1 MTGALL
7 FQKKLIRKEM
17 NMTEYEK
24 NYKGKSALL
33 VDDDADFLDLITFY
47 LESYGFNV
55 ITGTSQAEGEELIN
69 KEKFD
74 IAVFDLMM
82 ENADSGFILSYK
94 LKNKYPDIPVIIATS
109 VTNETGLHFDASTE
123 EMRSW
128 IKADT
133 IMNKDI
139 RIEQLRSEIDKLLD
153 NK

>member
-1 MTGALL
+1 
-7 FQKKLIRKEM
+7 
-17 NMTEYEK
+17 MTESGK
-24 NYKGKSALL
+24 NYQGRSALL
-33 VDDDADFLDLITFY
+33 VDDDMDFRELISFY
-47 LESYGFNV
+47 LESYGFDV
-55 ITGTSQAEGEELIN
+55 ITGSSQAEGEELIE

-94 LKNKYPDIPVIIATS
+94 VKNKYPDVPVIIATS
-109 VTNETGLHFDASTE
+109 VTNETGLHFDASTD

-133 IMNKDI
+133 IMDKDI
-139 RIEQLRSEIDKLLD
+139 RIEQLRSEVDKLLD

>member
-1 MTGALL
+1 
-7 FQKKLIRKEM
+7 
-17 NMTEYEK
+17 MTESNKKYQGK
-24 NYKGKSALL
+24 NALL
-33 VDDDADFLDLITFY
+33 VDDDFDFRELITFF

-55 ITGTSQAEGEELIN
+55 TVGSSQAEGEELIQ

-74 IAVFDLMM
+74 LAVFDLMM
-82 ENADSGFILSYK
+82 ENSDSGFILSYK
-94 LKNKYPDIPVIIATS
+94 MKNKYPDVPVIIATS
-109 VTNETGLHFDASTE
+109 VTNETGLHFDASTD

-133 IMNKDI
+133 IMDKDI